1 MTTKIVIYGG
11 LLATAAIW
19 GGSFVVMKDA
29 LEKQDVYSFLATRFL
44 IAALIMFAVR
54 PGVFKVLSRKFVF

>member
-1 MTTKIVIYGG
+1 MPANLLIYGG

-29 LEKQDVYSFLATRFL
+29 FEKQDVYSFLATRFL
-44 IAALIMFAVR
+44 IAA
-54 PGVFKVLSRKFVF
+54 

>member
-44 IAALIMFAVR
+44 IAA
-54 PGVFKVLSRKFVF
+54 